1 MTVKFNLMQG
11 DCLERMKEIP
21 DGSVDMVL
29 TDLPYGTTSCAWDEI
44 IPLDK
49 MWAEFYRVI
58 RMNGF
63 IVLTAS
69 QPFTTKLVHSNIKN
83 FSHQWVWQKEQG
95 SNPLLANV
103 APMKNFEDVLVF
115 SNSYTKYDFEGV
127 HPLRPYFAD
136 VLEFIGKNLKQIN
149 TELGHRRA
157 EHCFYI
163 NSTQFGLCTEST
175 YNELIGRYSINKM
188 QGFRQYKDL
197 EEANK
202 VFKNEHLDGLYPRVY
217 NPQKTKGKR
226 YVSGGGY
233 IEHLDNHVEGGTV
246 SDERYPTAVIK
257 FNTDKAKSQ
266 HPTQKPVALLEY
278 LIKTYT
284 HEGHTVLDAT
294 MGSGSTGVACVNTNR
309 NFIGIELD
317 QGYFDIAKQ
326 RIESANENKTE
337 I

>member
-1 MTVKFNLMQG
+1 MKDYKDDNIWLMHG

-21 DGSVDMVL
+21 DGSVDMIL
-29 TDLPYGTTSCAWDEI
+29 CDLPYGTTACKWDEI

-83 FSHQWVWQKEQG
+83 FSHQWFWQKEQG

-115 SNSYTKYDFEGV
+115 SNSYTKYDFEGT

-136 VLEFIGKNLKQIN
+136 VLEFIGKPKS
-149 TELGHRRA
+149 ELMQAVGQRID
-157 EHCFYI
+157 HCTRV
-163 NSTQFGLCTEST
+163 NSTQFGLCTEAT
-175 YNELIGRYSINKM
+175 YNELIERYSINKM

-202 VFKNEHLDGLYPRVY
+202 VFNNEHLDGLYPEFTTLKKQRA
-217 NPQKTKGKR
+217 KGM
-226 YVSGGGY
+226 
-233 IEHLDNHVEGGTV
+233 LAA
-246 SDERYPTAVIK
+246 AVI
-257 FNTDKAKSQ
+257 
-266 HPTQKPVALLEY
+266 
-278 LIKTYT
+278 
-284 HEGHTVLDAT
+284 
-294 MGSGSTGVACVNTNR
+294 
-309 NFIGIELD
+309 
-317 QGYFDIAKQ
+317 
-326 RIESANENKTE
+326 
-337 I
+337 